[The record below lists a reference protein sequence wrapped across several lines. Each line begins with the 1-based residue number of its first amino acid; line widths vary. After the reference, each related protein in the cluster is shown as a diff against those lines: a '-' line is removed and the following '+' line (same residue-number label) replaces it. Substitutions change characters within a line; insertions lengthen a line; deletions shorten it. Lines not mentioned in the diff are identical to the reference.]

1 MTTSKYEP
9 VTLPET
15 KAAALT
21 MAADREEWARIAYEQ
36 DRLGST
42 RELELTALLL
52 RFYAEQLGDDDLPDI
67 TDEMLDHG
75 DWCDGGKLK

>member
-36 DRLGST
+36 DRLVLNQGT
-42 RELELTALLL
+42 
-52 RFYAEQLGDDDLPDI
+52 
-67 TDEMLDHG
+67 
-75 DWCDGGKLK
+75 